1 MKKLKITAT
10 IPVSSMADIA
20 FLLLIFFMVTS
31 VLKVD
36 TDLPLEL
43 PDATGTEVKENDINI
58 SIDKEQRYYYENI
71 MVSEKELI
79 NRVFARIQSKPESRI
94 LINAHK
100 ELPYEVLD
108 RMFQNLREINANN
121 VAIITK
127 QHQRKL

>member
-36 TDLPLEL
+36 ADLPLEL
-43 PDATGTEVKENDINI
+43 PDATGAEVKENDINI
-58 SIDKEQRYYYENI
+58 SIDKENRFYYENT
-71 MVSEKELI
+71 MVSERELI
-79 NRVFARIQSKPESRI
+79 NRVYARIQSKPESRI

-108 RMFQNLREINANN
+108 RLFQNLREINANN